1 VSDDVLHRS
10 MVDAVKLIA
19 GRVGVELDAE
29 QVVVLAQRA
38 STMLVGLI
46 DTAAKRKAEAAGD
59 AAAAAIT
66 TEDAAEAA
74 QRKP

>member
-1 VSDDVLHRS
+1 MSDDFIAASVGE
-10 MVDAVKLIA
+10 AVKLIA
-19 GRVGVELDAE
+19 SKAGIQLDAE
-29 QVVVLAQRA
+29 QVVVLTQRGA
-38 STMLVGLI
+38 ALLVGLV

-59 AAAAAIT
+59 AAAASIV